1 MKVQSILSASLLI
14 ALLFIFA
21 KSANSQDIIASLRV
35 AGNSIIVEGKI
46 ASEATGLKSKS
57 WSFLEKYADSDSLGG
72 RVSELKLYD
81 QRGLSIDTKRLVPGE
96 FEASEQATSFS
107 YKVTAEIP
115 EKQSS
120 TAHVSWIGKNHG
132 LIMFNDIFPQ
142 WQKLDKSNL
151 NGKFSFVLPIG
162 WRTVTNETKEFE
174 NTFNVNDVSKA
185 MFLIGSDI
193 REKRAWVG
201 KNELNL
207 AILGDWKFD
216 DSKVIQF
223 ASEILQEHR
232 RIFGEFAEAKSQI
245 YLLPFPN
252 PEAAENWRAETR
264 GSTATIISGILPFPM
279 SAEQRLH
286 EQLRHELFHFWIP
299 NKLALIGNYDWFYE
313 GFTLYQALRTGIQL
327 NQIRFDDYLNTLSV
341 AYRSANNLDSGKLS
355 LIEASNS
362 RWLGSNRAIYT
373 KGFIVAFLCDL
384 AIVKESKGKQ
394 SLSDVFRMLWKK
406 HKMPNKTEDGNSA
419 ILKIFEDFPEVRELL
434 QNYVSG
440 KTKLEF
446 QNELEFFGLEYQK
459 SEHKLAVLENLSG
472 KQKDYLDKLGY
483 NQWRKLLEKRK

>member
-1 MKVQSILSASLLI
+1 MKVEPILSVCLLI
-14 ALLFIFA
+14 VLLFVFA
-21 KSANSQDIIASLRV
+21 KSVNSQDIIASLRV
-35 AGNSIIVEGKI
+35 SGNTIVVEGKI
-46 ASEATGLKSKS
+46 VSEASGIRSKS

-81 QRGLSIDTKRLVPGE
+81 QRGLSIDTKRIVPGE
-96 FEASEQATSFS
+96 FEATEQATSFS
-107 YKVTAEIP
+107 YKITAEIP
-115 EKQSS
+115 GKQSS
-120 TAHVSWIGKNHG
+120 TAHVSWLDKNHG
-132 LIMFNDIFPQ
+132 LLMFSDIFPQ
-142 WQKLDKSNL
+142 WQKLDKSSL
-151 NGKFSFVLPIG
+151 TGKFSFILPIG
-162 WRTVTNETKEFE
+162 WRTVTNEIKEFE
-174 NTFNVNDVSKA
+174 NTFNVKDVSKA
-185 MFLIGSDI
+185 IFLLGNDI

-207 AILGDWKFD
+207 AILGEWKFD
-216 DSKVIQF
+216 DNKVIQF

-232 RIFGEFAEAKSQI
+232 RIFGEFSEPKSQI
-245 YLLPFPN
+245 FLLPFPK

-264 GSTATIISGILPFPM
+264 GSTATIISGILPFPL

-286 EQLRHELFHFWIP
+286 EQLRHELFHLWIP
-299 NKLALIGNYDWFYE
+299 NKLALRGNYDWFYE
-313 GFTLYQALRTGIQL
+313 GFTIYQALRTGIQL
-327 NQIRFDDYLNTLSV
+327 NQIRFEDYLQTLSL
-341 AYRSANNLDSGKLS
+341 AYRSANNLDNGKLS
-355 LIEASNS
+355 LIEASNN

-384 AIVKESKGKQ
+384 AIIKESKGKR
-394 SLSDVFRMLWKK
+394 SLTDVFRQLWKK
-406 HKMPNKTEDGNSA
+406 HKIPNMTEDGNSA

-434 QNYVSG
+434 QNYVLA